1 MEFLFGP
8 VPSRRLGLSLG
19 VNIIP
24 HKTCSYNCVYC
35 EVGRTNNLTIER
47 KSFYDPEDIKKEFLE
62 NIDKMGHIDFVT
74 FSGSGEPTLNKDI
87 GNLIRFV
94 KSKGFKTCVLTNGSL
109 LFMDDVKRDLM
120 AADVVIPSLDSA
132 RLESFLKVNR
142 PCRGLGL
149 EKIIRGLADFSKV
162 FSGEIW
168 LEVLFV
174 KGVND
179 SRDDLDALVEA
190 IGLIVPDRV
199 QIGTVDR
206 PPADEWVERL
216 DDDSMMDIYTY
227 MSAKLSVEVDLISG
241 FSKENDRFYQDIERS
256 IVKLINIRPC
266 TLEDLKRIFNLSDEG
281 IKVEVRKLFEKK
293 AAFEY
298 YFGGKRFIVGNRSM
312 VNKKMR

>member
-35 EVGRTNNLTIER
+35 EVGRTTNLTVER
-47 KSFYDPEDIKKEFLE
+47 RSFYDPEAIKREFVK
-62 NIDKMGHIDFVT
+62 NIDRVGRIDFVT

-120 AADVVIPSLDSA
+120 EADVVIPSLDSA
-132 RLESFLKVNR
+132 RLESFLKINR
-142 PCRGLGL
+142 PCRGLSL
-149 EKIIRGLADFSKV
+149 KKIIRGLADFSKV
-162 FSGEIW
+162 FLGEIW

-174 KGVND
+174 KGIND

-190 IGLIVPDRV
+190 IGLIMPDRV

-206 PPADEWVERL
+206 PPADKWVKRL
-216 DDDSMMDIYTY
+216 DDKSMMDIYTY
-227 MSAKLSVEVDLISG
+227 MSAKLSIEVDLIGG
-241 FSKENDRFYQDIERS
+241 FNKENDRFYQDIERS

-281 IKVEVRKLFEKK
+281 IKVEVSKLFEKK